1 MVALGIV
8 VLGLVVL
15 GLVQVPVTVLPLP
28 QLDLPMQAKP
38 SKPSAKAPVKP
49 TKDWLSHIL
58 KDLRVDQR
66 PRPASR
72 AHYAANKE
80 WEGQSSQPKLV

>member
-1 MVALGIV
+1 MQQSVNWLKIISGPQPKEGA
-8 VLGLVVL
+8 
-15 GLVQVPVTVLPLP
+15 VTVLPLP

-38 SKPSAKAPVKP
+38 SKPSAEAPVKP
-49 TKDWLSHIL
+49 TKDWLSYML
-58 KDLRVDQR
+58 KDLRVDPR

-72 AHYAANKE
+72 AHYAADKE